1 MRYRRLHSALVA
13 ASIALMLPPARASL
27 TSAAPP
33 ADAWE
38 FCDALGMHD
47 AVFIG
52 VAGTP
57 VSRVFQAAHDLRP
70 EPFRV
75 TPFTV
80 ERAYRGIDTATVY
93 ATEAGPYAIEP
104 GLTYLIHADKLGGP
118 SDLLVVG
125 RASAAADAAR
135 EIEFLDTAALSGA
148 GATVHGVVLSG
159 DPDDASVVPRRP
171 LPHVTVRFSSNGQ
184 TVDAVTSSD
193 GHYVATGLREGRA
206 ELEVLLPHHLTMAG
220 RTRAVRVGPGGCVS
234 LTLIASPNGIIR
246 GRVLR
251 HDGNPFNWFVDLAP
265 ADGDLQ
271 RRLASTRA
279 NERGEFEFV
288 GVLPGEY
295 FVGVNLNQYQFKP
308 FPTTYYPGTFERWDA
323 EPIVIG
329 DATVRDGLDFT
340 LPEPVRP
347 GEIEVRVSGVSATDE
362 VRLCVRGMTDTRET
376 AGAGYTPFEFG
387 APMRVR
393 VLEGRRY
400 RLVAHV
406 DRGGRHLESQPVD
419 LTATP
424 GRETLT
430 LVPDRR
436 GRTHPV
442 NHVCQPYWY
451 Q

>member
-1 MRYRRLHSALVA
+1 MRCCRLHSTLVA
-13 ASIALMLPPARASL
+13 AGIALTLPPARASM

-47 AVFIG
+47 AVFVG
-52 VAGTP
+52 VAGMP
-57 VSRVFQAAHDLRP
+57 VSRVFQAARDLRP

-93 ATEAGPYAIEP
+93 ATETGSYAIQP
-104 GLTYLIHADKLGGP
+104 GLSYLIHADRLGAP

-125 RASAAADAAR
+125 RASAVDDAAP
-135 EIEFLDTAALSGA
+135 EIEFLDTAAQSGA

-159 DPDDASVVPRRP
+159 DPDDASLVPRQP
-171 LPHVTVRFSSNGQ
+171 LPQVTVRFSSHGQ

-193 GHYVATGLREGRA
+193 GHYVAAGLREGRA
-206 ELEVLLPHHLTMAG
+206 DAEVLLPDHSTVAS
-220 RTRAVRVGPGGCVS
+220 RARAVRVGPIGCVS
-234 LTLIASPNGIIR
+234 LTIVASPNGVIR

-251 HDGNPFNWFVDLAP
+251 HDGVPFDWFVDLAP
-265 ADGDLQ
+265 ADADRPGK
-271 RRLASTRA
+271 LASTRA
-279 NERGEFEFV
+279 NDRGEFEFV
-288 GVLPGEY
+288 GVRPGEY
-295 FVGVNLNQYQFKP
+295 VVGVNLNQYQFKP
-308 FPTTYYPGTFERWDA
+308 FPTTYYPGTSERQDA
-323 EPIVIG
+323 ERIVVG
-329 DATVRDGLDFT
+329 DATVHDGLDFS
-340 LPEPVRP
+340 LPEPVQP

-400 RLVAHV
+400 QLVAHV
-406 DRGGRHLESQPVD
+406 DRGGRHLESEPVD
-419 LTATP
+419 VTAMP
-424 GRETLT
+424 GRQTLT
-430 LVPDRR
+430 LVPDRH